1 MDFDNKK
8 YYIMSLVFVGEYA
21 PLMFQPLW
29 FLNND
34 IIKQTEY
41 ESIESINKD
50 KCLVSDTITFFE
62 TDNLSFRID
71 RNRFQIIVKKQ
82 PFELGIDTFEKIAEV
97 FTSFPVK
104 AFGINFSF
112 HIQLDNTDDM
122 KKLGEKIAPRNYWS
136 ELFAN
141 NCDTDL
147 VKSGLGSITFNKVE
161 DFGAINV
168 TMETSQRIKN
178 GIFFNYN
185 FHFAIK
191 DSAAYEIEDVINLI
205 KEKYTIFENKASLIT
220 KKAIETALKED

>member
-8 YYIMSLVFVGEYA
+8 YYIMSLVFVGDYA

-29 FLNND
+29 FVNND

-41 ESIESINKD
+41 ESIENINKD

-71 RNRFQIIVKKQ
+71 RTRFQIIAKKK
-82 PFELGIDTFEKIAEV
+82 PFELGIDTFEKIVEV

-112 HIQLDNTDDM
+112 HIQLDDANDM
-122 KKLGEKIAPRNYWS
+122 EKLGKKIAPRDYWE
-136 ELFAN
+136 ELFTN

-161 DFGAINV
+161 EFGALNV

-178 GIFFNYN
+178 GVFFNYN
-185 FHFAIK
+185 FHFSGN
-191 DSAAYEIEDVINLI
+191 DGNLYEVEDVKNLV
-205 KEKYTIFENKASLIT
+205 KEKYTLFENRTSLIT
-220 KKAIETALKED
+220 KNAIETALKKD